1 MSFTQDIRPGEL
13 DTTAPNDSIW
23 RHRQLLLAAA
33 AIFLYVGAEVAIG
46 SFLVNYLS
54 LPEIGN
60 LTERA
65 AAHLVSYYWL
75 GAMIGRFAG
84 SAILTRVRASRLLAL
99 VAFIAAALVITTMLT
114 VGNIAVWSVILV
126 GLFNSVMFPSIFT
139 IGLEGLG
146 PLTSKG
152 SSLMVM
158 AIVGGAILP
167 VAQGFLADRFGVH
180 HAFILPVLCYLYI
193 AVFGLTRRSNPL
205 IPATT

>member
-1 MSFTQDIRPGEL
+1 
-13 DTTAPNDSIW
+13 
-23 RHRQLLLAAA
+23 
-33 AIFLYVGAEVAIG
+33 
-46 SFLVNYLS
+46 
-54 LPEIGN
+54 
-60 LTERA
+60 
-65 AAHLVSYYWL
+65 
-75 GAMIGRFAG
+75 MIGRFAG

-114 VGNIAVWSVILV
+114 LGQIAVWSVILV

-146 PLTSKG
+146 TLTSKG

-193 AVFGLTRRSNPL
+193 AIFGLTRTSNPAHRPPPGSRSVL
-205 IPATT
+205 TASGTPA